1 MCKQNCRK
9 IFFVIKHEKVNTKGI
24 SQGCGTRSY
33 IRLMLNKLKEMGGF
47 TFIYTLKDLTL
58 GGFYARG
65 FHVATN

>member
-47 TFIYTLKDLTL
+47 TFIYTP
-58 GGFYARG
+58 
-65 FHVATN
+65 